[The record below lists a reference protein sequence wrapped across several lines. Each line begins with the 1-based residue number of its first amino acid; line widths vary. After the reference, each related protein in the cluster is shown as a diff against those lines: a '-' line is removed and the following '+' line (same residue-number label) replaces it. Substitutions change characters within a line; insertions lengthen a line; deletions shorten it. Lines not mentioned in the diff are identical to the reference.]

1 MSSPR
6 AVYIAFDVFP
16 RQKGSTS
23 HTASMVRAL
32 AREHAPVW
40 LLCLGFA
47 DMPRVQLEG
56 ALTIYRY
63 TEHHPNL
70 LVRAGGFARFVHERL
85 LAAGERVEQVVFR
98 DPWGGVPVLDSG
110 VGQARLFEV
119 NALPSWELPVTHPA
133 VGRRAPLLAKLQDAE
148 RACLLGADRLLTV
161 SSVTR
166 DALVAGGIPPRRV
179 HVSVNAAD
187 PVFFHDEPGPCPL
200 SELEEGD
207 WFAYVGGLHP
217 WQGVDTLIDA
227 LAEAGDDLGE
237 ARLLVL
243 HSGRRAWLK
252 ALRRRI
258 RKRGVAA
265 RVLLQAALPPAA
277 LAACLRRVAFT
288 VAPLTETRRNTWQGC
303 CPVKIIESMAAGTP
317 ALASDL
323 RVTRALIR
331 AGHDGLLVRRR
342 TPRAWAEA
350 LIRLMGDPGLRE
362 RLGRAAR
369 ATAARRFALPVVHR
383 ELDQVFHQTA
393 AAAQNRSF
401 SRDAI
406 VDS

>member
-23 HTASMVRAL
+23 HIASMVRAL
-32 AREHAPVW
+32 TREHAPVW
-40 LLCLGFA
+40 LLCLGFV

-56 ALTIYRY
+56 ALTIHRY

-85 LAAGERVEQVVFR
+85 LAAGGDVELVVFR
-98 DPWGGVPVLDSG
+98 DPWGGIPALDSG
-110 VGQARLFEV
+110 VGLARLFEV
-119 NALPSWELPVTHPA
+119 NALPSWELPCTHPA

-161 SSVTR
+161 SAVTR
-166 DALVAGGIPPRRV
+166 DALVAGGIPASRV
-179 HVSVNAAD
+179 DVSVNAAD
-187 PVFFHDEPGPCPL
+187 PVFFRDEPGPCPL
-200 SELEEGD
+200 PELEEGD

-227 LAEAGDDLGE
+227 LAEAGDGLGG

-252 ALRRRI
+252 ALKRRV

-265 RVLLQAALPPAA
+265 RVLLQPALSPSA

-303 CPVKIIESMAAGTP
+303 CPVKIIESMAAGAP

-323 RVTRALIR
+323 RVTRALVR
-331 AGHDGLLVRRR
+331 AGHDGLLVPRQ

-350 LIRLMGDPGLRE
+350 MIRLLGDPGLRE

-369 ATAARRFALPVVHR
+369 ATAARRFSLPVVHR
-383 ELDQVFHQTA
+383 ELDQVFHRA
-393 AAAQNRSF
+393 VSADLNRGYCD
-401 SRDAI
+401 DAI